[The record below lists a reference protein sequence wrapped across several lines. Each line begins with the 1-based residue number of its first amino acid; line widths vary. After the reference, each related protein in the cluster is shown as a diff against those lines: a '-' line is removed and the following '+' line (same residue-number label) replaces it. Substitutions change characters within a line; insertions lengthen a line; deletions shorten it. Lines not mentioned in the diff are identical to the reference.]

1 MVRTENIK
9 SVRHVL
15 PGGEVKASIKGHRVA
30 CGAATLTA
38 YQIITEILLK
48 AAAQDTERRCV
59 S

>member
-1 MVRTENIK
+1 MHAKSIK

-15 PGGEVKASIKGHRVA
+15 PDGKSLGSIKGHKVA
-30 CGAATLTA
+30 HTQATLTA

-48 AAAQDTERRCV
+48 AAAQAAERRCV